1 VKTLIS
7 DNEIFYGSSG
17 SDYRPDYALM
27 NQFSDDEALN
37 CEYHQFLSVTVAV
50 YIGGGLFFLVILG
63 LILRFECPLGSTTT
77 FGWLEFLIWFTA
89 LLYSVRCAERQEG
102 VFRLLDEW
110 EQSLLRRKQDLEE
123 LAIYC
128 EDKISEKKREPADF
142 VPQGRRAAGLSEL
155 RQRLPCADHVS
166 SRRR

>member
-1 VKTLIS
+1 
-7 DNEIFYGSSG
+7 
-17 SDYRPDYALM
+17 M

-37 CEYHQFLSVTVAV
+37 CEYHQFLSITVAV
-50 YIGGGLFFLVILG
+50 YIGGGLLFLVILG

-77 FGWLEFLIWFTA
+77 FGWLEFLLWFTA

-123 LAIYC
+123 LAVYR
-128 EDKISEKKREPADF
+128 EDKISEKKRGNPADF
-142 VPQGRRAAGLSEL
+142 VPTLRRHA
-155 RQRLPCADHVS
+155 
-166 SRRR
+166 

>member
-1 VKTLIS
+1 
-7 DNEIFYGSSG
+7 
-17 SDYRPDYALM
+17 M

-77 FGWLEFLIWFTA
+77 FGWLEFLLWFTA

-123 LAIYC
+123 LAVYR
-128 EDKISEKKREPADF
+128 EDKISEKKRGNQLISFRHCA
-142 VPQGRRAAGLSEL
+142 SESAKTPGS
-155 RQRLPCADHVS
+155 RQ
-166 SRRR
+166 